1 MGKSNTYTAFRLQIL
16 DGEEVVYDSGI
27 NRAPALNAN
36 GRYEW
41 TAPIAPG
48 DQMPSGKILST
59 AGNYTWSVTMYNSK
73 FRYDGY
79 SKAPGLLRTIVNKQ
93 QDVDDNAYNAIAVC
107 VKYAGPTNVLKNCD
121 SVATTS
127 EGIVRVQAFTTADFS
142 GEYAS
147 AAFVTNMGNIADAS
161 INVANGK
168 ISGLPAGTY
177 YVRAYIDSN
186 GNFKKDNWE
195 SWGAAKEPVTVGAG
209 IAVPLAGVYIED
221 ADTDGDWVPDAYEFV
236 QNGSLTVND
245 GDAEI
250 SGEFVFSKKLT
261 DAINNN
267 SQEAGV
273 STILSGVTISAFQ
286 YVDAMNTLLGNG
298 LMGGNSSI
306 DAIRKAVEKKIK
318 GDSVKITSISLDPVG
333 NKVVL
338 GVDAEVTDSI
348 AGQLFSKIYDLTSGD
363 TVNVTVKV
371 YKKDSLVQVNWEFV
385 EERAAVIGKTEQ
397 YVEVK
402 LDKNRDYTSGFY
414 KVEIEQ

>member
-1 MGKSNTYTAFRLQIL
+1 
-16 DGEEVVYDSGI
+16 
-27 NRAPALNAN
+27 
-36 GRYEW
+36 
-41 TAPIAPG
+41 
-48 DQMPSGKILST
+48 
-59 AGNYTWSVTMYNSK
+59 
-73 FRYDGY
+73 
-79 SKAPGLLRTIVNKQ
+79 
-93 QDVDDNAYNAIAVC
+93 
-107 VKYAGPTNVLKNCD
+107 KYAGPTNVLKNCD

-221 ADTDGDWVPDAYEFV
+221 ADTDGDWVPDAHEFV
-236 QNGSLTVND
+236 ENGSLTLND

-261 DAINNN
+261 DAIKDNT
-267 SQEAGV
+267 QEAGV

-286 YVDAMNTLLGNG
+286 YVSAMNALLGKG
-298 LMGGNSSI
+298 VDKDGHMGETSSI

-348 AGQLFSKIYDLTSGD
+348 AGQLFSKIYDLTSAD

-371 YKKDSLVQVNWEFV
+371 YKKDSLVQVNWDLV
-385 EERAAVIGKTEQ
+385 ETIDNVNIGKAAQ
-397 YVEVK
+397 YVEVS
-402 LDKNRDYTSGFY
+402 LDKTRDYTSGFY